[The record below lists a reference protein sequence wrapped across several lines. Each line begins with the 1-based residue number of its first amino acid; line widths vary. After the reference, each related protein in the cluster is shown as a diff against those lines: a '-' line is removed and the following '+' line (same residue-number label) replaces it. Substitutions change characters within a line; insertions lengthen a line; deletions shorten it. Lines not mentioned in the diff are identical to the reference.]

1 MTPARTG
8 GAPTGEAVLA
18 AVTAVTAEA
27 AITAEAGAA
36 VAAAAAGENDTYGA
50 PSSTSRWSWTRSRMA
65 STTAAT
71 SGLRSVSA
79 RVTSQ

>member
-36 VAAAAAGENDTYGA
+36 VAAAGENDTYGA